1 MSEIEATEP
10 EATVTLLLLG
20 DAGCGKSTFL
30 SRLKNGRRP
39 SPSQPGTTVESAP
52 EPLRDSDQPFI
63 YDIRFSKKK
72 FTLEL
77 YDTASPNQ
85 HWTSLHPD
93 VVVIAFDI
101 SNRGTLDGLKAA
113 VYIIERANCI
123 SKKWRNDITRYF
135 QHGHGE
141 RIPVMLLGLKRDLR
155 TEGEGIIYPQEVGA
169 YQTKQ
174 MATYRI
180 AQELRCD
187 RYAECSAVTG
197 ELLAE
202 TFEDLAR
209 MAGMTTTSKGGQT
222 AGGCLI
228 L

>member
-1 MSEIEATEP
+1 MTEATAGETD
-10 EATVTLLLLG
+10 ATVTLLLLG

-30 SRLKNGRRP
+30 SRLKRGKKP
-39 SPSQPGTTVESAP
+39 SPSQPGAAADNTVEA
-52 EPLRDSDQPFI
+52 LRDSDQPFI

-85 HWTSLHPD
+85 HWSTLHPD
-93 VVVIAFDI
+93 VVVLAFDI
-101 SNRGTLDGLKAA
+101 SNRETLAGLKEWRQD
-113 VYIIERANCI
+113 II
-123 SKKWRNDITRYF
+123 RYF

-141 RIPVMLLGLKRDLR
+141 RIPVMMLGLKRDLR
-155 TEGEGIIYPQEVGA
+155 QEGEDIIYPQE
-169 YQTKQ
+169 
-174 MATYRI
+174 TYRI

-187 RYAECSAVTG
+187 SYAECSAVTG

-209 MAGMTTTSKGGQT
+209 MAGMTTTEKGGQT
-222 AGGCLI
+222 AGGCNI

>member
-1 MSEIEATEP
+1 MTDPEPLEAGT
-10 EATVTLLLLG
+10 TVTMLLLG
-20 DAGCGKSTFL
+20 DPGCGKSTFL
-30 SRLKNGRRP
+30 SRLKSGNRMT
-39 SPSQPGTTVESAP
+39 PSQPGTTPDTHFEI
-52 EPLRDSDQPFI
+52 LRDSDQPFI

-77 YDTASPNQ
+77 HDTSNPNQ

-93 VVVIAFDI
+93 VVLLAFDI
-101 SNRGTLDGLKAA
+101 SNRQTLEGL
-113 VYIIERANCI
+113 RA
-123 SKKWRNDITRYF
+123 WRNDIIRYF

-141 RIPVMLLGLKRDLR
+141 RIPVMMLGLKRDLR
-155 TEGEGIIYPQEVGA
+155 KEGEDIIYPQE
-169 YQTKQ
+169 
-174 MATYRI
+174 TYRI

-187 RYAECSAVTG
+187 RYAECSAMTG

-209 MAGMTTTSKGGQT
+209 LAGMTTTDKGGQS
-222 AGGCLI
+222 AGGCTI

>member
-1 MSEIEATEP
+1 MAEADHHP
-10 EATVTLLLLG
+10 DSNNSVSLLLLG

-30 SRLKNGRRP
+30 ARLKSGRP
-39 SPSQPGTTVESAP
+39 SPSRPSDN
-52 EPLRDSDQPFI
+52 EPNTLELLRDGDQPFI
-63 YDIRFSKKK
+63 YDIRFSKKT

-77 YDTASPNQ
+77 YDTSNPNQ
-85 HWTSLHPD
+85 HWTSLRPD

-101 SNRGTLDGLKAA
+101 SNRDTLAGLK
-113 VYIIERANCI
+113 E
-123 SKKWRNDITRYF
+123 WRNDITRYF

-141 RIPVMLLGLKRDLR
+141 RLPVMMIGLKRDLR
-155 TEGEGIIYPQEVGA
+155 REGEEIIYPQEG
-169 YQTKQ
+169 
-174 MATYRI
+174 YRI

-209 MAGMTTTSKGGQT
+209 LAAMTTTEKGGQSEGT
-222 AGGCLI
+222 SCVI

>member
-1 MSEIEATEP
+1 MAEVEP
-10 EATVTLLLLG
+10 HPENAQSVSLLLLG

-30 SRLKNGRRP
+30 ARLKSGRLSPPGP
-39 SPSQPGTTVESAP
+39 SNTDPNTLEL
-52 EPLRDSDQPFI
+52 LRDSDQPFT

-77 YDTASPNQ
+77 YDTSNPNQ
-85 HWTSLHPD
+85 HWTNLRPD

-101 SNRGTLDGLKAA
+101 SNRDTLNGLKEWRHD
-113 VYIIERANCI
+113 II
-123 SKKWRNDITRYF
+123 RYF

-141 RIPVMLLGLKRDLR
+141 RLPVMMLGLKRDLR
-155 TEGEGIIYPQEVGA
+155 REGEGIIYPQEA
-169 YQTKQ
+169 
-174 MATYRI
+174 YRI

-209 MAGMTTTSKGGQT
+209 LAAMATTEKGGQT
-222 AGGCLI
+222 EGTSCVI